1 MKNLCSLLL
10 VLSVCS
16 PHATRSS
23 MSAVW
28 MMAIVE
34 GKEDLHK
41 VVPDGI
47 LWDESI
53 MSLGLLYD
61 GGEVTTT
68 TEFHEDVKDA
78 GIAVYVSVMIAYNVF
93 VMEVLEDVTGR
104 GMVWVVVRWVVR
116 RHSHFCDDLFAV
128 ALGHA
133 LEVEFL
139 TCEDLPATER
149 MRSSWPLI
157 DRGGAWL

>member
-1 MKNLCSLLL
+1 MLERQKNL
-10 VLSVCS
+10 
-16 PHATRSS
+16 HE
-23 MSAVW
+23 
-28 MMAIVE
+28 I
-34 GKEDLHK
+34 
-41 VVPDGI
+41 VPDGV
-47 LWDESI
+47 LWNRPA
-53 MSLGLLYD
+53 MPLCLLD
-61 GGEVTTT
+61 DAREVSATAVL
-68 TEFHEDVKDA
+68 HENVENSGVAVDV
-78 GIAVYVSVMIAYNVF
+78 AVMVADDVF
-93 VMEVLEDVTGR
+93 VMQVLEDVTGR

-149 MRSSWPLI
+149 MRSSWPLT

>member
-93 VMEVLEDVTGR
+93 MMEVLENVTIGSDDKIR
-104 GMVWVVVRWVVR
+104 SRLCIG
-116 RHSHFCDDLFAV
+116 SSNAHFRDDLLAV

-133 LEVEFL
+133 LKVEL
-139 TCEDLPATER
+139 LSCKDLVHK
-149 MRSSWPLI
+149 
-157 DRGGAWL
+157 